1 MTRDEVLDVLDKL
14 SPLKRKRLDRGHV
27 PVHFMK
33 DRIAVLLPA
42 ESYTSDERIKLEGKF
57 QYMMTQKKGAH
68 AYLDF
73 ADDWKGLETKLT
85 GGFN

>member
-14 SPLKRKRLDRGHV
+14 SPLKRKRIDRGHV
-27 PVHFMK
+27 PVQFLK
-33 DRIAVLLPA
+33 DRIAVVLPA
-42 ESYTSDERIKLEGKF
+42 DAYTSDERIKLGGKF

-73 ADDWKGLETKLT
+73 ADEWKGLETRLQE
-85 GGFN
+85 GFN